1 MRAATS
7 LESLNLHSRR
17 LQKDHS
23 QQNKFVS
30 NNKWMGNNDDVDTFA
45 VEM

>member
-17 LQKDHS
+17 LQKDDS